1 VVRARLAL
9 RAMVLSTLFDA
20 ASAAVRPRLTGD
32 IALDLALAIS
42 LRPAHAAPADREDL
56 AELDGR
62 DVLDAVSA
70 ALAPLGTLR
79 VWDTTTMGPAEIARE
94 RPPDL
99 IFNLAEGLA
108 GSGREAQ
115 APALFEWLQWRYLGS
130 DPVTLAIA
138 HDKWHTKRILA
149 ADGIATPAARLIQR
163 PADAALVDLRFPVIL
178 KPVAEGSGKGIHE
191 DDVVATA
198 AELAE
203 VAGRK
208 LARYQQPVIVE
219 EFLPGRELTAA
230 LIGNAGAW
238 DVLPLVEVNFAALRA
253 GRHRVYGYEAKWAEP
268 TPDDLLCPAPLA
280 DALRKD
286 VEALAMATCDALRV
300 RDWARVDIRLDA
312 AGRPHVLDVNPLP
325 GIMPGVEDISCFTR
339 SAFAAGLDYGAMIRR
354 LVETALARYGSAAF
368 QSYRAA
374 RRA

>member
-1 VVRARLAL
+1 
-9 RAMVLSTLFDA
+9 
-20 ASAAVRPRLTGD
+20 
-32 IALDLALAIS
+32 LDLALAIS

-149 ADGIATPAARLIQR
+149 ADGNATPAARLIQR

-208 LARYQQPVIVE
+208 LARYQQPVIIE

-325 GIMPGVEDISCFTR
+325 GIMPGVGDISCITR
-339 SAFAAGLDYGAMIRR
+339 SAIAAGLTYEAMIRR
-354 LVETALARYGSAAF
+354 LVDTARLRYDSASF
-368 QSYRAA
+368 LSYRAPRPA
-374 RRA
+374 

>member
-1 VVRARLAL
+1 MVRARLAL

-339 SAFAAGLDYGAMIRR
+339 SAFAVGLDYGAMIRR